1 MKLEAVLNI
10 LKQEIMKNSGLLI
23 AGLFLFIFPIGMNAQ
38 TKSGFDFF
46 AGKWNIVV
54 KNTPNGDAK
63 MVVNF
68 EKKNEVVTATLND
81 STGKELYKV
90 TKTEIVNDL
99 AYITFI
105 GSQSNDVPL
114 TLKKK
119 DETSITGDIMGMFWI
134 EGNRIGKNN

>member
-1 MKLEAVLNI
+1 MKRT
-10 LKQEIMKNSGLLI
+10 GLLI
-23 AGLFLFIFPIGMNAQ
+23 TGFLLFIFSIAMNAQ
-38 TKSGFDFF
+38 TKSDYDFF
-46 AGKWNIVV
+46 TGRWNIIVR
-54 KNTPNGDAK
+54 NTPNGDVK
-63 MVVNF
+63 MVVNI
-68 EKKNEVVTATLND
+68 EKINDVVKATLND

-105 GSQSNDVPL
+105 GSQSSDVPL

-134 EGNRIGKNN
+134 EGNRISKKN

>member
-1 MKLEAVLNI
+1 MKKL
-10 LKQEIMKNSGLLI
+10 GLVI
-23 AGLFLFIFPIGMNAQ
+23 AGFFLFIFSVGLNAQ
-38 TKSGFDFF
+38 ITSAFEYF

-68 EKKNEVVTATLND
+68 EKVNGRVTASLKD
-81 STGKELYKV
+81 STDKELYKV

-114 TLKKK
+114 TLKKN
-119 DETSITGDIMGMFWI
+119 DESNLTGDIMEMFLV
-134 EGNRIGKNN
+134 EVKNN